1 MGGHVDVT
9 EETEPVP
16 GECPHELLV
25 EFGGAKSLCTLLGA
39 GVWTNCRQ
47 RGACTLWRFRG
58 KPTEEDDGDGVQE

>member
-9 EETEPVP
+9 EGMEPVP

>member
-1 MGGHVDVT
+1 MT
-9 EETEPVP
+9 EGMEPVS